1 MNVYFY
7 SSSYFRSNSRL
18 VKLEDELDD
27 EDIDLENDD
36 IDQSE
41 IELSPGIHH
50 VRTADDIDEFVSDSP
65 FLVYYN
71 SIVTLAKTYVHSS
84 CQIKGCSTNISITR
98 EIKASALYLKWVRF
112 KL

>member
-1 MNVYFY
+1 MDVYFS

-18 VKLEDELDD
+18 VHLEDELDD
-27 EDIDLENDD
+27 EDTDLENDD

-41 IELSPGIHH
+41 NNLGPGIHH
-50 VRTADDIDEFVSDSP
+50 VRTADDIDGLVSDSAC
-65 FLVYYN
+65 LVYYN
-71 SIVTLAKTYVHSS
+71 SIVALVNTYVHSS

-98 EIKASALYLKWVRF
+98 EIKASALYLQWVRF

>member
-1 MNVYFY
+1 MDVS

-18 VKLEDELDD
+18 VQLEDELDD
-27 EDIDLENDD
+27 EDTYQENVD

-41 IELSPGIHH
+41 IELGPGIHH
-50 VRTADDIDEFVSDSP
+50 VRTADDIDELVSDSP

-84 CQIKGCSTNISITR
+84 C
-98 EIKASALYLKWVRF
+98 
-112 KL
+112 